1 MRELTD
7 LEVEQV
13 SGGIEVNWMVF
24 ATGIAVIGLGVAIA
38 STAGL
43 APVGVGIILGAG
55 SFGEIGL
62 GVVSVGLA
70 GGGSILSGS
79 AISFGR
85 ADEVGGG
92 LGGGSDR
99 DPGH

>member
-13 SGGIEVNWMVF
+13 SGGVEVNWGMF
-24 ATGIAVIGLGVAIA
+24 TTGLAIIGLGVAIA
-38 STAGL
+38 STSGL
-43 APVGVGIILGAG
+43 ATLAVPLILGAG
-55 SFGEIGL
+55 TGLEITV
-62 GVVSVGLA
+62 GVAAVGLA

-79 AISFGR
+79 AISFGG